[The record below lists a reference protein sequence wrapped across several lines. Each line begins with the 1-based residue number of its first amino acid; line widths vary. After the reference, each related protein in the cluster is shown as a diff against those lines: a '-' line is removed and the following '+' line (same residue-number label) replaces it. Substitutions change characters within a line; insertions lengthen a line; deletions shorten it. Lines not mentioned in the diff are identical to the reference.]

1 MAAWT
6 GFFDLSEERR
16 GGLILGRL
24 WVGDS
29 LIEGVVALDVSVC
42 SERAISREELVN
54 LSDFRSRTHPES
66 DPVGATPC
74 HSLLLAG
81 QAILGPDLHEWLFL
95 LVTA

>member
-42 SERAISREELVN
+42 SERAILREELVN
-54 LSDFRSRTHPES
+54 LSDFRSRTHPEFRAA
-66 DPVGATPC
+66 GATRC
-74 HSLLLAG
+74 HSLPIAG
-81 QAILGPDLHEWLFL
+81 QAILATDLREWLFL